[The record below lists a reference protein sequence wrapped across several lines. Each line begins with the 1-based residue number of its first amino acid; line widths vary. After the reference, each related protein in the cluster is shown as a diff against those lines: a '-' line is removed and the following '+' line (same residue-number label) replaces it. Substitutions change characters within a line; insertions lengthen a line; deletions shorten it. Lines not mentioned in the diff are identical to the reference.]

1 VTLELPAHVTQAEVE
16 RIKKARGNCHR
27 AFFTI
32 LTQQPMTLQQ
42 AMAMSGQRVLSPD
55 ANPDEQ
61 VMANVPQGGAQICIQ
76 EKCRMWDKKR
86 QQCLD
91 RLVALKIVYG
101 DARLNEE
108 YEAPKEEGGG

>member
-1 VTLELPAHVTQAEVE
+1 MTLELPPSVTQAEVE
-16 RIKKARGNCHR
+16 RIKKARGQCHR

-42 AMAMSGQRVLSPD
+42 AMAMSGQSILPPD
-55 ANPDEQ
+55 ANPNEQ

-91 RLVALKIVYG
+91 RLVALKIAYG
-101 DARLNEE
+101 DSAIIA
-108 YEAPKEEGGG
+108 EAIAKEDEAGG